1 MTTPPDPRVGDE
13 WVPLVAC
20 LLAIVLLLQAA
31 AGGQSRGAMLIS
43 AGIYFVATVIVQG
56 GPVGV
61 RLLNAATFTA
71 MLTGLGFALGLAI
84 RP

>member
-1 MTTPPDPRVGDE
+1 M
-13 WVPLVAC
+13 
-20 LLAIVLLLQAA
+20 AIVLLLQAA
-31 AGGQSRGAMLIS
+31 AGGQNRGAMLIS

-84 RP
+84 HP